1 MWSLYFWQQHH
12 LILPRSLERQQKKK
26 NNNNSTVGEEATD
39 EALREHADLFQV
51 QETMKF

>member
-1 MWSLYFWQQHH
+1 MWSLYLWQQHH
-12 LILPRSLERQQKKK
+12 LILPRSLEPQKKK
-26 NNNNSTVGEEATD
+26 KKSTVGEEATD

>member
-1 MWSLYFWQQHH
+1 MWSPYFWQQHH
-12 LILPRSLERQQKKK
+12 LILPRSLEPQQKK
-26 NNNNSTVGEEATD
+26 NNNSTVGEEATD